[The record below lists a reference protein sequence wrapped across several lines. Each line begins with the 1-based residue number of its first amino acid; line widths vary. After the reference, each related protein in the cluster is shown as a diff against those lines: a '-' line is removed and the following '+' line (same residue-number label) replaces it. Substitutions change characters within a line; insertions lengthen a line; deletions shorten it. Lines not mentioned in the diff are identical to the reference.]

1 MVVRYM
7 NVVFL
12 YFFFQFCMVISFG
25 LIDVLFPVDN
35 NYGSV
40 ALMQVYFQE
49 NYILAFIAAILH
61 GTFAATIALTLS
73 HDAR

>member
-1 MVVRYM
+1 M
-7 NVVFL
+7 F
-12 YFFFQFCMVISFG
+12 YFR
-25 LIDVLFPVDN
+25 LTTN
-35 NYGSV
+35 GSV

-73 HDAR
+73 HDARWV